1 MNQSANNLK
10 VFEKVYFPN
19 QAFLSE
25 QNCLNINNIASFVR
39 NANDNTT
46 TLVNDKLIVDQN
58 LDVGNQVKADKV
70 RSRSVLYED
79 DVDELGLIR
88 EQKKAFTNL
97 DKNTIQSNATKINS
111 IVPLIIDANNFSIK
125 LSPFTSGERTNFLQN
140 GRYQIRNT
148 GDVLISQI
156 FNNTADNNLYIQ
168 NLIASGSQVFTCR
181 NASNITEQIMQ
192 FTTGGINMLKTL
204 AINSPASSFIVGDGV
219 VSNLRNTIV
228 QGNLELNLN
237 GTNFICGNGVTSTL
251 RNTNVNGNLNV
262 SQALGASSNA
272 HLQIIDTV
280 SSNGL
285 RFLPNSAL
293 LTSNQFVGSDES
305 VISTNQNNSSLV
317 LTSANTTLP
326 FGIRISSSST
336 TSGTIT
342 MRVGDNSMV
351 INQTSN
357 TINGSLNISGP
368 TVNFLAGTNVT
379 FAKGLNIT
387 NNETLITNGPISFV
401 GGTTINP
408 DYGTI
413 YNATL
418 NLTDLTTG
426 TEVNVS
432 NALTLPAGRYM
443 ITWIATFRV
452 KNGSTSI
459 GNYSAGYTTSTSSFS
474 DFITRGTYNN
484 SVINSNNFFSL
495 SGCTSVSYSSSTNI
509 FLRVS
514 ANFGTPN
521 NLEFVNNISSLRAI
535 KIA

>member
-19 QAFLSE
+19 QAFLNE

-58 LDVGNQVKADKV
+58 IDVGNQVKANKV

-88 EQKKAFTNL
+88 EQKKAFTDL

-111 IVPLIIDANNFSIK
+111 IVPLVIDVNNYSIK
-125 LSPFTSGERTNFLQN
+125 LAPFTSGERFNFLQN

-148 GDVLISQI
+148 GDALISQI

-181 NASNITEQIMQ
+181 NASNITEQILQ
-192 FTTGGINMLKTL
+192 FTTTGINMLKTVS
-204 AINSPASSFIVGDGV
+204 INSPASSFICGDGV

-237 GTNFICGNGVTSTL
+237 GGNFICGNGVTSNL
-251 RNTNVNGNLNV
+251 RNTNITGN
-262 SQALGASSNA
+262 LGASSNA
-272 HLQIIDTV
+272 PLQIIDTV
-280 SSNGL
+280 SNNGL

-293 LTSNQFVGSDES
+293 LASNQFVGSGES

-336 TSGTIT
+336 TSGTLT
-342 MRVGDNSMV
+342 MRVGDNSIA

-368 TVNFLAGTNVT
+368 TVNFLSGTNVT
-379 FAKGLNIT
+379 FAKGIIIT
-387 NNETLITNGPISFV
+387 NNEPLTTNGPISFV

-459 GNYSAGYTTSTSSFS
+459 GNYSAGYTTSSSSFS

-495 SGCTSVSYSSSTNI
+495 SGCTSVSYLSSTNI

-514 ANFGTPN
+514 AIFGTAN